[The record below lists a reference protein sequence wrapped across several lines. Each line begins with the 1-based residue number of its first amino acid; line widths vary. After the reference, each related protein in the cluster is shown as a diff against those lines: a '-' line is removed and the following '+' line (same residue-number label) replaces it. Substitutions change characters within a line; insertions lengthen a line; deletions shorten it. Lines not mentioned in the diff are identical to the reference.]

1 MKKAILGR
9 KIGMTQVFGDKGE
22 AIPVTVVEAGPCTV
36 VEKKSVAT
44 HGYDAIQIGYGDIKE
59 HRTTKPLLGHFGK
72 AGLKPKKYLREISVD
87 DLEAYAI
94 GQEIKADLFTT
105 GEKIDVVSVSKGKG
119 FAGSIKRHNQHR
131 GPMSHGSRYH
141 RGPGSLG
148 GVDAARVFKGQTL
161 PGRMGSDRVTV
172 QNLEVA
178 RVYADRNLILI
189 KGAIPGPK
197 HGLVTI
203 KSAVKSKA
211 KAGA

>member
-9 KIGMTQVFGDKGE
+9 KIGMTQLFGDKGE

-36 VEKKSVAT
+36 VEKKSVET
-44 HGYDAIQIGYGDIKE
+44 HGYNAIQVGYGDVKE
-59 HRTTKPLLGHFGK
+59 HKTSKPLLGHFSK
-72 AGLKPKKYLREISVD
+72 SGLKPKKYLREFRVE
-87 DLEAYAI
+87 DLEAYTI
-94 GQEIKADLFTT
+94 GQEIKADLFNT
-105 GEKIDVVSVSKGKG
+105 GEKIDVVSTSKGKG
-119 FAGSIKRHNQHR
+119 FAGSIKRHNQSR

-148 GVDAARVFKGQTL
+148 GVDAARVFKGQSL
-161 PGRMGSDRVTV
+161 PGRMGSDTVTV

-203 KSAVKSKA
+203 KSAVKFKA
-211 KAGA
+211 KAKA